1 VIGAAEVAHVVDAVV
16 AHCNPDRVY
25 VFGSYAKGL
34 SHEESDLDLIVV
46 KASKLPRF
54 RRGRDL
60 NGILATMALS
70 VDVLFLTPEEMRM
83 ELADPYS
90 MLSAVMPSAKTL
102 YPRS

>member
-1 VIGAAEVAHVVDAVV
+1 VIGAADVAHVVDAVV
-16 AHCNPDRVY
+16 ALCNPDRVY

-34 SHEESDLDLIVV
+34 LHEESDLDLIVV
-46 KASKLPRF
+46 KASRLPRF

-60 NGILATMALS
+60 DGILATMALS
-70 VDVLFLTPEEMRM
+70 VDVLFFTPEEMRL